1 MVHYAWV
8 PISKG
13 LTFLGE
19 AFFLLCLYLLS
30 LVLHCLFLS
39 CLQLSCFLFC
49 LLLPRATEA
58 TATALCG
65 RKALDQIKLHLLY
78 RYDNHLGDTLHGH
91 DFIISLAAIPKRDHH
106 RPLVV

>member
-19 AFFLLCLYLLS
+19 AFFLPCLYLLS
-30 LVLHCLFLS
+30 LFLHCLFLS
-39 CLQLSCFLFC
+39 CLHLSCFLFC
-49 LLLPRATEA
+49 LFLPRATKA

-91 DFIISLAAIPKRDHH
+91 DFISSLAAIPKRDHH